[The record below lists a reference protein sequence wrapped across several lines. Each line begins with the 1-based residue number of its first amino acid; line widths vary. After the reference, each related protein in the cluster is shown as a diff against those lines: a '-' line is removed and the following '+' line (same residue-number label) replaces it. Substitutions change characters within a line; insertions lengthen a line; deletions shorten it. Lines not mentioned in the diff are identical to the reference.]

1 MCSASSTP
9 TATRPATRRWCSWRS
24 PSPIAI
30 HSLTARATGARRMT
44 PSPSRPCATR
54 KRSSRSTPRCCAG
67 LGVILR
73 APVALAVNE
82 WIAIGE
88 GLRHE
93 HHRLVAGRVAVG
105 VELAEHIAHGARGL
119 LVLRDRRE
127 PELAH
132 GVDDAP
138 LYRLQP
144 VAERRQ
150 RAVQNDVH
158 RVVEIGLLGEGG
170 ERLALD
176 AFEVEFLVPG

>member
-44 PSPSRPCATR
+44 PSPAQHLGVLRELRFRVAHGR
-54 KRSSRSTPRCCAG
+54 EG